1 LHRYV
6 RAPILK
12 SFFDAND
19 LAWANGASIAQTST
33 MATTTLPMCVH
44 RDGSRPSLISDILS
58 KLKIMSSSC
67 AWDLLATAAND
78 GHC

>member
-1 LHRYV
+1 LNRFI

-33 MATTTLPMCVH
+33 MATATLAMCVH
-44 RDGSRPSLISDILS
+44 RDGSRASLISDILA
-58 KLKIMSSSC
+58 KTLIMSSS
-67 AWDLLATAAND
+67 
-78 GHC
+78 